1 MSLQINNHR
10 TASNADDEIDLS
22 AIATTLLESKL
33 LVSVVAAAVLALGVG
48 YAFFST
54 PVFRADAVVQVDDS
68 SGAVN
73 DKLSDLAQLFGGKAT
88 ADAEIELI
96 RSRELIDATVRSL
109 HLDID
114 ARPRYF
120 PLIGSWIAR
129 SAATDK
135 LAAPLWGL
143 SSFAWGG
150 EQLQV
155 TQFDVPPA
163 LYGEKF
169 TLIAGSDQ
177 SFELKGPE
185 GDVVLKGRTGTS
197 VEGKTQ
203 YGAVR
208 LTVGTV
214 VARTGT
220 AFKLRRSSTQLVT
233 EKLQKDLD
241 ISEKVKQS
249 GIVGVRLDGIDSART
264 AETVNAIVRG
274 YVQRNV
280 GLKSGQAAQ
289 MLGFLA
295 DQLPELKSGLDN
307 SEQRY
312 NSFRNK
318 SGTVDLVEE
327 SRLLLQSI
335 VDGKTRMIT
344 LQQQRAELL
353 QRFTPNHPSV
363 AAIDAQLADLQREQN
378 QLTAK
383 VSALPDTQQAAVRL
397 MRDVNVNTGLY
408 MNLMTSAQ
416 QLQILKAGQQGNV
429 RVVDYA
435 VVAEQPVKPKR
446 PVVIV
451 AAGIL
456 GVLLGVAAAL
466 LRRSMRRGMED
477 TVEIENTA
485 GVPVYAVI
493 PHSERQI
500 GLQRT
505 TRRGD
510 RGQHVLAASSPEDIA
525 VEGIRSLRTA
535 LLFRMPNAANNV
547 VMVTGPRP
555 DIGKSFLS
563 VNLAALLAS
572 AGKRVL
578 LIDADLR
585 RGDLHA
591 YFGKFRDPGL
601 QDVINGTAIQTAVR
615 RKVLPNL
622 DVLMRGA
629 PSSNPSEL
637 LMSDRLGKIIDDLSH
652 AYDLVIV
659 DTPPILAATDSSV
672 IGKHAGTTLL
682 VLRHGRHSETELRES
697 MRLLGSA
704 GVEVNGIVLTD
715 VPQRTPAHGTYS
727 AYTTTTV

>member
-1 MSLQINNHR
+1 MSLHTSNHR
-10 TASNADDEIDLS
+10 TAANADDEIDLS
-22 AIATTLLESKL
+22 AIAATLRENKL
-33 LVSVVAAAVLALGVG
+33 LISAVAAATLALGTG

-54 PVFRADAVVQVDDS
+54 PVFRADAMVQVDDS
-68 SGAVN
+68 AGAVN
-73 DKLSDLAQLFGGKAT
+73 DKLGDLAQLFGGKAT

-114 ARPRYF
+114 AKPRYF

-129 SAATDK
+129 NAAADQ

-143 SSFAWGG
+143 SSYAWGG
-150 EQLQV
+150 EQLEV

-163 LYGEKF
+163 LYDQKF
-169 TLIAGSDQ
+169 KLIAGSNNT
-177 SFELKGPE
+177 FELKGPD
-185 GDVVLKGRTGTS
+185 GDVVLTGRLGEP
-197 VEGKTQ
+197 VAGKTQ
-203 YGAVR
+203 YGPVS
-208 LTVGTV
+208 LTVNTLKARAGTV
-214 VARTGT
+214 
-220 AFKLRRSSTQLVT
+220 FQLRRSSTQLVT
-233 EKLQKDLD
+233 EKLQKNLD

-249 GIVGVRLDGIDSART
+249 GIVGVRLDGADSART
-264 AETVNAIVRG
+264 ADTVNAIVRG

-289 MLGFLA
+289 MLGFLGN
-295 DQLPELKSGLDN
+295 QLPELKSGLDD

-312 NSFRNK
+312 NTFRNK

-335 VDGKTRMIT
+335 VDGKTRIT
-344 LQQQRAELL
+344 TLEQQRADLL
-353 QRFTPNHPSV
+353 QRFTPGHPLV

-383 VSALPDTQQAAVRL
+383 VSSLPDTQQAAVRL

-416 QLQILKAGQQGNV
+416 QLQVLKAGQQGNV

-435 VVAEQPVKPKR
+435 VVAEQPVKPKKAI
-446 PVVIV
+446 VIG
-451 AAGIL
+451 AAGVL
-456 GVLLGVAAAL
+456 GLLLGVAAAL
-466 LRRSMRRGMED
+466 LRRSLNRGMED
-477 TVEIENTA
+477 TVAIEEAA

-493 PHSERQI
+493 LHSERQI
-500 GLQRT
+500 GLQRAA
-505 TRRGD
+505 RRGD
-510 RGQHVLAASSPEDIA
+510 RGQHVLASSSSGDIA

-535 LLFRMPNAANNV
+535 LLFRMAKASNNV
-547 VMVTGPRP
+547 VMVAGPRP

-563 VNLAALLAS
+563 VNLAAVLAS

-585 RGDLHA
+585 RGNLHA

-601 QDVINGTAIQTAVR
+601 QDVITGAAIDSVIR
-615 RKVLPNL
+615 RHVLPNL
-622 DVLMRGA
+622 DVLTRGA
-629 PSSNPSEL
+629 LSPSPSEV
-637 LMSDRLGKIIDDLSH
+637 LMSDRLGKIIDHLSH

-682 VLRHGRHSETELRES
+682 VMRHGRHSETELRES
-697 MRLLGSA
+697 MRLLGGA

-715 VPQRTPAHGTYS
+715 VPQRSAAHGTYS
-727 AYTTTTV
+727 AYESTT

>member
-1 MSLQINNHR
+1 MSLHTTNHR

-22 AIATTLLESKL
+22 AIATTLRENTFLISA
-33 LVSVVAAAVLALGVG
+33 VAAATLALGIG

-54 PVFRADAVVQVDDS
+54 PVFRADAMVQVDDS

-73 DKLSDLAQLFGGKAT
+73 DKLSDLAELFGGKAT

-114 ARPRYF
+114 AKPRYF

-129 SAATDK
+129 NAATDQ
-135 LAAPLWGL
+135 LAPPLWGL
-143 SSFAWGG
+143 SSYAWGG
-150 EQLQV
+150 EQLEV
-155 TQFDVPPA
+155 TQFDVPPI
-163 LYGEKF
+163 LYDEKF
-169 TLIAGSDQ
+169 TLIAGANRT
-177 SFELKGPE
+177 FELKGPN
-185 GDVVLKGRTGTS
+185 GDVVLKGRLGEP
-197 VEGKTQ
+197 VAGKTQ
-203 YGAVR
+203 YGPVS
-208 LTVGTV
+208 LMVGTL
-214 VARTGT
+214 VARAGT
-220 AFKLRRSSTQLVT
+220 VFKLKRSSTQLVT
-233 EKLQKDLD
+233 EKLQKNLD

-249 GIVGVRLDGIDSART
+249 GIVGVRLDGADSART
-264 AETVNAIVRG
+264 ADTVNAIVRG

-289 MLGFLA
+289 MLGFLGN
-295 DQLPELKSGLDN
+295 QLPELRSGLDN

-312 NSFRNK
+312 NTFRNK
-318 SGTVDLVEE
+318 TGTVDLVEE

-335 VDGKTRMIT
+335 VDGKTRIT
-344 LQQQRAELL
+344 ALQQQRAELL
-353 QRFTPNHPSV
+353 QRFTPSHPSV

-383 VSALPDTQQAAVRL
+383 VSSLPDTQQAAVRL

-435 VVAEQPVKPKR
+435 VVAEQPVKPKKLI
-446 PVVIV
+446 VIG
-451 AAGIL
+451 AAGVFGL
-456 GVLLGVAAAL
+456 LLGVGAAL
-466 LRRSMRRGMED
+466 LRRSLNRGMED
-477 TVEIENTA
+477 TLEIEEAA
-485 GVPVYAVI
+485 GVPVYAI
-493 PHSERQI
+493 ILHSERQI
-500 GLQRT
+500 GLQRSA
-505 TRRGD
+505 RRGD
-510 RGQHVLAASSPEDIA
+510 RGQHVLAASSSGDIA

-535 LLFRMPNAANNV
+535 LLFRMATATNNV
-547 VMVTGPRP
+547 VMVAGPRP

-563 VNLAALLAS
+563 VNLAAVLAS

-578 LIDADLR
+578 LVDADLR
-585 RGDLHA
+585 RGNLHS
-591 YFGKFRDPGL
+591 YFGKLRDPGL
-601 QDVINGTAIQTAVR
+601 QDVMTGAAIDAVVR
-615 RKVLPNL
+615 RHVLPGL
-622 DVLMRGA
+622 DLLTRGA
-629 PSSNPSEL
+629 LSSSPSEV
-637 LMSDRLGKIIDDLSH
+637 LMSDRLGKVIEHLSG

-682 VLRHGRHSETELRES
+682 VMRHGQHSETELRES

-715 VPQRTPAHGTYS
+715 VPQRTTAYGTYS
-727 AYTTTTV
+727 SYASATE

>member
-1 MSLQINNHR
+1 MSLHTTNPQA
-10 TASNADDEIDLS
+10 ASNADDEIDLS
-22 AIATTLLESKL
+22 AIAATLRENKL
-33 LVSVVAAAVLALGVG
+33 LISVVAATTLALGTG
-48 YAFFST
+48 YAFLST

-68 SGAVN
+68 SSSMN
-73 DKLSDLAQLFGGKAT
+73 DKLGDLAELFGGKAT

-114 ARPRYF
+114 AKPRYF
-120 PLIGSWIAR
+120 PLIGSWMAR
-129 SAATDK
+129 NAAAGQ

-143 SSFAWGG
+143 TSYAWGG
-150 EQLQV
+150 EQLEV
-155 TQFDVPPA
+155 TQFDVPPV
-163 LYGEKF
+163 LYDEKF
-169 TLIAGSDQ
+169 KLIAGADQ
-177 SFELKGPE
+177 TFELKGPD
-185 GDVVLKGRTGTS
+185 GDVVLKGRLG
-197 VEGKTQ
+197 EPIAGKTQ
-203 YGAVR
+203 YGPVS
-208 LTVGTV
+208 LTVSKLVARAGTV
-214 VARTGT
+214 
-220 AFKLRRSSTQLVT
+220 FKLKRSSTQLVT

-249 GIVGVRLDGIDSART
+249 GIVGVKLDGFDSART
-264 AETVNAIVRG
+264 TETVNAIVRG

-289 MLGFLA
+289 MLGFLGN
-295 DQLPELKSGLDN
+295 QLPGLKSGLDD

-312 NSFRNK
+312 NTFRNK
-318 SGTVDLVEE
+318 TGTVDLVEE
-327 SRLLLQSI
+327 SKLLLQSI
-335 VDGKTRMIT
+335 VDGKTRIT
-344 LQQQRAELL
+344 ALEQQRAEQL

-383 VSALPDTQQAAVRL
+383 VSSVPDTQQAAVRL

-435 VVAEQPVKPKR
+435 VVAEQPVKPKKLI
-446 PVVIV
+446 VIG
-451 AAGIL
+451 AAGVL
-456 GVLLGVAAAL
+456 GLLLGVGAAL
-466 LRRSMRRGMED
+466 LRRSLNRGMED
-477 TVEIENTA
+477 TLEIEEAA

-493 PHSERQI
+493 LHSERQLV
-500 GLQRT
+500 LQRSA
-505 TRRGD
+505 RRGD
-510 RGQHVLAASSPEDIA
+510 RGQHVLAASSSGDIA

-535 LLFRMPNAANNV
+535 LLFRMAKATNNV
-547 VMVTGPRP
+547 VMVAGPRP

-563 VNLAALLAS
+563 VNLAAVLAS

-585 RGDLHA
+585 RGNLHA

-601 QDVINGTAIQTAVR
+601 QDAMTGAPIDTVVR
-615 RKVLPNL
+615 RHVLPNL
-622 DVLMRGA
+622 DLLTRGA
-629 PSSNPSEL
+629 ISPSPSEV
-637 LMSDRLGKIIDDLSH
+637 LMSDRLGKIIDHFSH

-682 VLRHGRHSETELRES
+682 VMRHGKHSETELRES
-697 MRLLGSA
+697 MRLLGGA
-704 GVEVNGIVLTD
+704 GVDVNGIVLTD
-715 VPQRTPAHGTYS
+715 VPQRSAAHGTYS
-727 AYTTTTV
+727 AYESTT

>member
-1 MSLQINNHR
+1 MSLHTSNHR
-10 TASNADDEIDLS
+10 TAANADDEIDLS
-22 AIATTLLESKL
+22 AIAATLRENKL
-33 LVSVVAAAVLALGVG
+33 LISAVAAATLALGTG

-54 PVFRADAVVQVDDS
+54 PVFRADAMVQVDDS
-68 SGAVN
+68 AGAVN
-73 DKLSDLAQLFGGKAT
+73 DKLGDLAQLFGGKAT

-114 ARPRYF
+114 AKPRYF

-129 SAATDK
+129 NAAADQ
-135 LAAPLWGL
+135 LAPPLWGL
-143 SSFAWGG
+143 SSYAWGG
-150 EQLQV
+150 EQLEV

-163 LYGEKF
+163 LYDQKF
-169 TLIAGSDQ
+169 KLIAGSNNT
-177 SFELKGPE
+177 FELKGPD
-185 GDVVLKGRTGTS
+185 GDVVLKGRLGEP
-197 VEGKTQ
+197 VAGKTQ
-203 YGAVR
+203 YGPVS
-208 LTVGTV
+208 LTVNTLKARAGTV
-214 VARTGT
+214 
-220 AFKLRRSSTQLVT
+220 FKLRRSSTQLVT

-249 GIVGVRLDGIDSART
+249 GIVGVRLDGADSART
-264 AETVNAIVRG
+264 ADTVNAIVRG

-289 MLGFLA
+289 MLGFLGN
-295 DQLPELKSGLDN
+295 QLPELKSGLDD

-312 NSFRNK
+312 NTFRNK

-335 VDGKTRMIT
+335 VDGKTRITT
-344 LQQQRAELL
+344 LQQQRADLL
-353 QRFTPNHPSV
+353 QRFTPGHPLV

-383 VSALPDTQQAAVRL
+383 VSSLPDTQQAAVRL

-416 QLQILKAGQQGNV
+416 QLQVLKAGQQGNV

-435 VVAEQPVKPKR
+435 VVAEQPVKPKKAI
-446 PVVIV
+446 VIG
-451 AAGIL
+451 AAGVL
-456 GVLLGVAAAL
+456 GLLLGVAAAL
-466 LRRSMRRGMED
+466 LRRSLNRGMED
-477 TVEIENTA
+477 TVAIEEAA

-493 PHSERQI
+493 LHSERQI
-500 GLQRT
+500 GLQRAA
-505 TRRGD
+505 RRGD
-510 RGQHVLAASSPEDIA
+510 RGQHVLASSSSGDIA

-535 LLFRMPNAANNV
+535 LLFRMAKASNNV
-547 VMVTGPRP
+547 VMVAGPRP

-563 VNLAALLAS
+563 VNLAAVLAS

-585 RGDLHA
+585 RGNLHA

-601 QDVINGTAIQTAVR
+601 QDVITGAAIDSVIR
-615 RKVLPNL
+615 RHVLPNL
-622 DVLMRGA
+622 DVLTRGA
-629 PSSNPSEL
+629 LSPSPSEV
-637 LMSDRLGKIIDDLSH
+637 LMSDRLGKIIDHLSH

-682 VLRHGRHSETELRES
+682 VMRHGRHSETELRES
-697 MRLLGSA
+697 MRLLGGA

-715 VPQRTPAHGTYS
+715 VPQRSAAHGTYS
-727 AYTTTTV
+727 AYESTT

>member
-1 MSLQINNHR
+1 MSSHTTNHR

-22 AIATTLLESKL
+22 AIAATLRENKL
-33 LVSVVAAAVLALGVG
+33 LISVVAAATLALGAG
-48 YAFFST
+48 YAFVST
-54 PVFRADAVVQVDDS
+54 PVFRADAMVQVDDS

-73 DKLSDLAQLFGGKAT
+73 DKLSDLAELFGGKAT

-114 ARPRYF
+114 AKPRYF

-129 SAATDK
+129 NAATDQ

-143 SSFAWGG
+143 SGYAWGG
-150 EQLQV
+150 ERFEV
-155 TQFDVPPA
+155 TQFDVPPI
-163 LYGEKF
+163 LYDEKF
-169 TLIAGSDQ
+169 KLIAGSNQ
-177 SFELKGPE
+177 TFELRGPN
-185 GDVVLKGRTGTS
+185 GDVVLKGRLG
-197 VEGKTQ
+197 EPAAGKTQ
-203 YGAVR
+203 YGPVS
-208 LTVGTV
+208 LTVSALVARAGTV
-214 VARTGT
+214 
-220 AFKLRRSSTQLVT
+220 FKLKRSSTQLVT
-233 EKLQKDLD
+233 EKLQKNLD

-249 GIVGVRLDGIDSART
+249 GIVAVRLDGADSART
-264 AETVNAIVRG
+264 ADTVNAIVRG

-289 MLGFLA
+289 MLGFLGN
-295 DQLPELKSGLDN
+295 QLPELRSGLDN

-312 NSFRNK
+312 NTFRNK

-335 VDGKTRMIT
+335 VDGKTRITT
-344 LQQQRAELL
+344 LQQQRADLL
-353 QRFTPNHPSV
+353 QRFTPSHPSV
-363 AAIDAQLADLQREQN
+363 AAIDAQLADLQREQD

-383 VSALPDTQQAAVRL
+383 VSSLPDTQQAAVRL

-416 QLQILKAGQQGNV
+416 QLQVLKAGQQGNV

-435 VVAEQPVKPKR
+435 VVAEQPVKPKKLI
-446 PVVIV
+446 VIG
-451 AAGIL
+451 AAGVL
-456 GVLLGVAAAL
+456 GLLLGVAAAL
-466 LRRSMRRGMED
+466 LRRSLNRGMEG
-477 TVEIENTA
+477 TVEIEEAA

-493 PHSERQI
+493 LHSERQI
-500 GLQRT
+500 ALQRSA
-505 TRRGD
+505 RRGD
-510 RGQHVLAASSPEDIA
+510 RGQHVLAASSSGDIA

-535 LLFRMPNAANNV
+535 LLFRMAKATNNV
-547 VMVTGPRP
+547 VMVAGPRP

-563 VNLAALLAS
+563 VNLAAVLAS

-585 RGDLHA
+585 RGNLHA

-601 QDVINGTAIQTAVR
+601 QDVIAGAAIDSVVR
-615 RKVLPNL
+615 RHVLPNL
-622 DVLMRGA
+622 DVLTRGA
-629 PSSNPSEL
+629 LSPSPSEV
-637 LMSDRLGKIIDDLSH
+637 LMSDRLGKIIDQLSH
-652 AYDLVIV
+652 SYDLVIV

-682 VLRHGRHSETELRES
+682 VMRHGQHSETELRES

-715 VPQRTPAHGTYS
+715 VPQRTAAHGTYS
-727 AYTTTTV
+727 EYASTTE